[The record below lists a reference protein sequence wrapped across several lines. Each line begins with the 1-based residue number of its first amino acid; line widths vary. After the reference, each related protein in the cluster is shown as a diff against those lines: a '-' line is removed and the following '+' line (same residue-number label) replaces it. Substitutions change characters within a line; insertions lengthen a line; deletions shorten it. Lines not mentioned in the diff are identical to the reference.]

1 VLRGAEAEGGDHGP
15 ALVGE
20 SRETLAPK
28 LEEPNLSGD
37 TLEDAVHGWPDCIG
51 DVALATELA
60 LVLEAGRGDRALLT
74 EDCGLCCTKNGDPA
88 APWER
93 EDERERPVVDSARGD
108 ATRGEI

>member
-1 VLRGAEAEGGDHGP
+1 
-15 ALVGE
+15 VGE